1 MGALILNPT
10 VVPVMWNIYDG
21 IGRFQSASCMR
32 DDTVHFCSTIFR
44 LALHIGQFHGAICVF
59 MDNVNALAW
68 NPTVVP
74 MMVSVLD
81 RMLEKQEGVSV
92 WPILRGGS
100 WAQHVLNG
108 DAEQECAANSTL
120 RHDRYCIDRTA
131 PGNDLISGATPT
143 ESCA

>member
-1 MGALILNPT
+1 MALGGFNLLPACVTTLSI
-10 VVPVMWNIYDG
+10 
-21 IGRFQSASCMR
+21 
-32 DDTVHFCSTIFR
+32 FCSTIFR
-44 LALHIGQFHGAICVF
+44 LALHIGQFHGAICVS

-143 ESCA
+143 ESCAHRGYILS

>member
-1 MGALILNPT
+1 MTSWYDASFPDSEGKFVRVILLYLRFEHVILSRLALILNPT

-21 IGRFQSASCMR
+21 IGRFQTASCMR
-32 DDTVHFCSTIFR
+32 DDNVHFCSTNFR

-100 WAQHVLNG
+100 
-108 DAEQECAANSTL
+108 
-120 RHDRYCIDRTA
+120 
-131 PGNDLISGATPT
+131 
-143 ESCA
+143 